1 LFHFA
6 DENTAAKAASDNT
19 GTLAKSL
26 SQAISRGGMK
36 MADAELYTLI
46 DKQRKRRRKSGSQY
60 NSDELDLLIGDI
72 HHRPIIVLS
81 FIAVT
86 TFAACWVAWMNGQLN
101 SGLML
106 MVSLFALSLT
116 WVSRQR
122 AKVHNLRLP
131 DINGI
136 EMPFFVTMGSLALI
150 YLVGHFG
157 PLGSLY
163 NQLDLLVLTF
173 GLLGLSLISL
183 YGREDLPW
191 RIPSAV
197 EGIIMMLLLSRLC
210 GALLFNAVPFP
221 FTVNLLDDK
230 HGFIDWQLPWLF
242 HEVALLGMV
251 LVWEWIEAFRRTNG
265 MPDHR
270 GAAGRGSFA
279 LMVVMISAGPAGVLA
294 GILCMKRSYNW
305 KQPAGV
311 ALSVYA
317 ILGGLFA
324 FLAWTDG
331 DNYRTVLQW
340 VIFATGVVM
349 LVAHVYTIF
358 AEMPK
363 WTTAWLWNAHIIL
376 PVGVF
381 AIAGWSPWLVV
392 SVLALSL
399 ATWVGG
405 ILQLR
410 RGMRVMGALDLVL
423 SLCLGLLILQD
434 QILEPSMLLLMLVAL
449 GIELGIVA
457 WLGTRH
463 DMQLAQD

>member
-1 LFHFA
+1 
-6 DENTAAKAASDNT
+6 
-19 GTLAKSL
+19 
-26 SQAISRGGMK
+26 M
-36 MADAELYTLI
+36 
-46 DKQRKRRRKSGSQY
+46 
-60 NSDELDLLIGDI
+60 
-72 HHRPIIVLS
+72 
-81 FIAVT
+81 
-86 TFAACWVAWMNGQLN
+86 
-101 SGLML
+101 

-131 DINGI
+131 DVNGI

-150 YLVGHFG
+150 YLFGHFG

-163 NQLDLLVLTF
+163 NQLDLMVLTF

-191 RIPSAV
+191 RIPSAI
-197 EGIIMMLLLSRLC
+197 EGIVMMLLLPRLV
-210 GALLFNAVPFP
+210 GALLFNATPFP
-221 FTVNLLDDK
+221 FTIDLLDDS
-230 HGFIDWQLPWLF
+230 HGFIDWQMPWLF
-242 HEVALLGMV
+242 HEITLIGLA

-279 LMVVMISAGPAGVLA
+279 LMVVMISAGPAGLLA
-294 GILCMKRSYNW
+294 GILCMRRSFNW
-305 KQPAGV
+305 NQPAGV

-324 FLAWTDG
+324 FLAWSEG
-331 DNYRTVLQW
+331 DDYRNALQW
-340 VIFATGVVM
+340 TIFATGCAM
-349 LVAHVYTIF
+349 LFAQVYTVF
-358 AEMPK
+358 AKMPK

-392 SVLALSL
+392 SILALSL

-423 SLCLGLLILQD
+423 ALCLALLILQG
-434 QILEPSMLLLMLVAL
+434 QILEPNMLLLMLVAL

-463 DMQLAQD
+463 DMELARD